1 MSLRRTPLKRT
12 PMQRP
17 RAKSPTTRK
26 RQRDTGFPDA
36 VKKLIHD
43 RSGRRCEVRQACHG
57 DAAVQIHH
65 RRPRGAGGSS
75 LAWVN
80 QAANGLDVCSPC
92 HTFIE
97 SAREYSEAHGWL
109 VSMNKKLRPNEVPV
123 LLVHDLEPLLLSD
136 DGTWSRSTK
145 GVTGN
150 DE

>member
-12 PMQRP
+12 PMKRI
-17 RAKSPTTRK
+17 RAKNQPTRK
-26 RQRDTGFPDA
+26 RQRDTGFPPA
-36 VKKLIHD
+36 VKALIHE

-57 DAAVQIHH
+57 DTAVQIHH

-123 LLVHDLEPLLLSD
+123 LLTHSPDPVLLSD
-136 DGTWSRSTK
+136 DGTFERPTK
-145 GVTGN
+145 G
-150 DE
+150 D